1 MGRGIFLWHLPADP
15 AENAKKVVLSGAS
28 LSESHTVLV
37 VFGTRPEA
45 IKMLPVITALKR
57 RPGIRVVVCT
67 TGQHREMLDQVLS
80 WSGMVPDHAFDI
92 MQHGQSLDSLAARVM
107 IDLGPVIERE
117 NPARILVHGD
127 TMTALASALCAHCRQ
142 VPVGHVEA
150 GLRSGNRRH
159 PWPEEVNRTL
169 IATLA
174 DQHFAPTEAAA
185 RALRSENIAADRIF
199 VTGNTGIDALLETR
213 RVIAVGRHAMPQIDR
228 LRDRTRGKRLIL
240 LTVHRRENLGS
251 GLEAIARAVRRIAER
266 DDVAIACPL
275 HRNPRISDAF
285 GSVLSG
291 LPNVHLLAPL
301 DYPSFVALLAD
312 CFLVLTDSGG
322 IQEEAPALG
331 KPVIVL
337 REATER
343 REGLALGSALLAG
356 ADSDRIVTL
365 VSHLLDEPARYARM
379 SAIHMP
385 YGLGAAGEAIAAIV
399 NRSLRASG
407 PRPER

>member
-1 MGRGIFLWHLPADP
+1 MSKSR
-15 AENAKKVVLSGAS
+15 
-28 LSESHTVLV
+28 TVLV

-57 RPGIRVVVCT
+57 RPDVRVVVCT

-80 WSGMVPDHAFDI
+80 WSGTVPDHAFDI
-92 MQHGQSLDSLAARVM
+92 MQHGQSLDSLAGRVM
-107 IDLGPVIERE
+107 VALGPVIEHE
-117 NPARILVHGD
+117 NPARMLVHGD
-127 TMTALASALCAHCRQ
+127 TMTALASTLSAHYRQ
-142 VPVGHVEA
+142 VPVSHVEA

-159 PWPEEVNRTL
+159 PWPEEVNRMM

-199 VTGNTGIDALLETR
+199 VTGNTGIDTLIETR
-213 RVIAVGRHAMPQIDR
+213 RMVASGGQATPQIER
-228 LRDRTRGKRLIL
+228 LRNRTRGKRLIL
-240 LTVHRRENLGS
+240 LTVHRRENLGL

-266 DDVAIACPL
+266 DDVAIVCPL

-285 GSVLSG
+285 GSILSG
-291 LPNVHLLAPL
+291 LPNVHMLAPL

-312 CFLVLTDSGG
+312 CYLVLTDSGG

-343 REGLALGSALLAG
+343 REGLVLGSALLAG
-356 ADSDRIVTL
+356 ADSDRIVSL
-365 VSHLLDEPARYARM
+365 VSQLLDEPARYARM

-385 YGLGAAGEAIAAIV
+385 YGLGGAGEAIAAIV
-399 NRSLRASG
+399 SRSLRASISG
-407 PRPER
+407 PAR